1 MGQTGRWRRLTICGL
16 IAGVLYLPG
25 LGSPA
30 LWEPDEGRYAEIARE
45 MLQSADYITPRND
58 WVRYFEKPPLMY
70 WVTAASIWALGENE
84 FAVRLPAAL
93 FSIGEVIVTCALA
106 ETMFGAGVG
115 MFAAMALALSPLVWG
130 FARFLTLDPALAFFV
145 TAALGSFW
153 AAAAVPGLRSQAAH
167 RWMLM
172 AAAMIAMGTLTKG
185 PVALVICGGVALA
198 YMLLERRFR
207 ELIAIPWFECILVYA
222 AIVLPWFAAVAAFNP
237 EFLGYFFLHEHL
249 HRYLANT
256 EHGWGPWFLFA
267 VAAAGAW
274 PWLYFVPLGIAN
286 LSGGRASDAR
296 ESSALRF
303 LSVWFLF
310 VLIFFSIPRSK
321 LGTYILPAMPPLAIV
336 AGYGLNTLIG
346 LDRDRVRRLLQWFAI
361 INAIV
366 AAGCAVALAIAHAA
380 LGGRLVL
387 DGILAAGCLAIGG
400 SSGVLDRSARERA
413 RGDRRNCSRGRRHG
427 RGRDEG
433 ADRRCADGLLRTAGA
448 CDRACARARMRARIV
463 CSSGAIV
470 AVLYPH
476 PRGDGRLPGR
486 AGRRACEPR
495 RREELHGQGRIAGAM
510 GRAGLR
516 RAGDEP
522 SRLRRAGAD
531 PQAGARDHS
540 LRRQEARA
548 VQPPRAG
555 RREGVRLPMNRIP
568 PVAGVVG
575 LGLGGHHL

>member
-172 AAAMIAMGTLTKG
+172 AAAMVAMGTLTKG

-286 LSGGRASDAR
+286 LSGGRARDAR

-361 INAIV
+361 VNAIV
-366 AAGCAVALAIAHAA
+366 AEGCAVALAIGHAA
-380 LGGRLVL
+380 LGGSLVL
-387 DGILAAGCLAIGG
+387 DGILAAGCLAIGAVAAFWIG
-400 SSGVLDRSARERA
+400 A
-413 RGDRRNCSRGRRHG
+413 RGSVR
-427 RGRDEG
+427 
-433 ADRRCADGLLRTAGA
+433 
-448 CDRACARARMRARIV
+448 
-463 CSSGAIV
+463 GAIAAIAV
-470 AVLYPH
+470 AVGATGAVAMKAQTAAAPMVSYA
-476 PRGDGRLPGR
+476 RLAHAIGPALAPGCVLASYAHQEQSLPFYTHTREVMVDYLGELGAGR
-486 AGRRACEPR
+486 ASPDGAKSFMDKAELQALWGGPGCVVLVTNHCDYDALAQILMPPPAIIACEGKKLALYNHPA
-495 RREELHGQGRIAGAM
+495 LGA
-510 GRAGLR
+510 AKEY
-516 RAGDEP
+516 DC
-522 SRLRRAGAD
+522 
-531 PQAGARDHS
+531 Q
-540 LRRQEARA
+540 
-548 VQPPRAG
+548 
-555 RREGVRLPMNRIP
+555 
-568 PVAGVVG
+568 
-575 LGLGGHHL
+575 